1 MEYLQEVGLGLGG
14 LLFLMMF
21 FRAVQTRWP
30 ESYFSIKD
38 VTSYKI
44 STSPW
49 RYCLFRF
56 GPVVLASFVVGVVA
70 TEIGQSA
77 ARSISVML
85 VVHIVLS
92 SGWATAAIL
101 RKPPSEFAREVRLVI
116 YLILS
121 VGIVLSGL
129 VGWLLTFV
137 DFLRVLIPQAP
148 DLTDALWTA
157 GLAGVVGA
165 FLIVISRGKAPDPS
179 EVLRRSRLTI
189 GESIW
194 ELIEAEANRFGAD
207 LALVQAVALVENLQR
222 PQWIRS
228 LERVKGK
235 VSPNGTYGLMQV
247 TATEP
252 LSDEE
257 SVTIAIEHWFQ
268 GTRTGT
274 YLEDLEDVLGRY
286 NPDPTFRDLA
296 TSFYFE
302 LASELSYDVD
312 YEDEEPFEISG
323 AEALV
328 GAGVA
333 AAAGAIVAYLIAKR
347 RIHHQES

>member
-1 MEYLQEVGLGLGG
+1 MEYLQEVALGLGG
-14 LLFLMMF
+14 VVFLMMF

-56 GPVVLASFVVGVVA
+56 GPVVLASFVMGVVA
-70 TEIGQSA
+70 TDIGRSA
-77 ARSISVML
+77 GRSIGVML
-85 VVHIVLS
+85 VAHILLS
-92 SGWATAAIL
+92 SGRATVALL
-101 RKPPSEFAREVRLVI
+101 RRHQREFAREVRLVI

-121 VGIVLSGL
+121 VGIAFSGFI
-129 VGWLLTFV
+129 GWLLTFV
-137 DFLRVLIPQAP
+137 DFLRVLIPQAAH
-148 DLTDALWTA
+148 LTDALWTA

-165 FLIVISRGKAPDPS
+165 FLIVISRGKGPDTS
-179 EVLRRSRLTI
+179 EILRRSRATV

-194 ELIEAEANRFGAD
+194 ELIETEANRFGAD

-222 PQWIRS
+222 PRWIRS
-228 LERVKGK
+228 LERVKGR

-247 TATEP
+247 TAGEP

-257 SVTIAIEHWFQ
+257 SVKMAVEHWFQ

-312 YEDEEPFEISG
+312 YVGEEPFEIS
-323 AEALV
+323 ATEALV

-333 AAAGAIVAYLIAKR
+333 AAAGALVAYLIAKR
-347 RIHHQES
+347 RIHHQVS